1 MIIIIGTVL
10 LAYLLGSISTAI
22 IVCKLFGIL
31 DPRQHGSCN
40 PGATNVLRISGKIPA
55 IITLF
60 GDIIKGMLAI
70 WIARSI
76 KIESIE
82 LSCVMLSIFIGHLFP
97 IFFRFQGGKGVATAL
112 GIITALS
119 WPLGGLSL
127 ITWILVVAAT
137 RISSLGAIVTAL
149 AAPFYTW
156 WLLDSLS
163 TYTVMLISMLL
174 LIRHKDNIVRMI
186 QNSKTKVNR

>member
-119 WPLGGLSL
+119 WTLGGLSV

>member
-119 WPLGGLSL
+119 WTLGGLSV

-149 AAPFYTW
+149 TAPFYTW

>member
-119 WPLGGLSL
+119 WTLGGLSV

-149 AAPFYTW
+149 TAPFY
-156 WLLDSLS
+156 
-163 TYTVMLISMLL
+163 
-174 LIRHKDNIVRMI
+174 
-186 QNSKTKVNR
+186 